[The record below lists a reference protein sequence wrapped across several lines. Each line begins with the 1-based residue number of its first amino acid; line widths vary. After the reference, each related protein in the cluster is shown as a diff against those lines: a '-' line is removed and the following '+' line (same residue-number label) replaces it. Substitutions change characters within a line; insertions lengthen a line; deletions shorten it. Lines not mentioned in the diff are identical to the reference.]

1 LKLSQ
6 TSANVSLLG
15 LSAGYTFMQ
24 SNDKTVNLMLVANQ
38 QFIVVAQPWTIGQV
52 TPYTCLASLVRRL
65 LVRTSN
71 NVVFGNRCPLAKD
84 APNVIENGEVAVD
97 FPPEA
102 NVADISSSSVALI
115 LDQNDTHYI
124 LQMTDTSIKSME
136 KTLFVS
142 SFVLAQ
148 NATW

>member
-1 LKLSQ
+1 
-6 TSANVSLLG
+6 
-15 LSAGYTFMQ
+15 
-24 SNDKTVNLMLVANQ
+24 MLVANQ